1 MVFAAYR
8 LKIKRIL
15 FNTVLI
21 TNFAATKIKLMEYQS
36 ILVSIENGV
45 VLISINRESSLNA
58 LNKSVFDDIDH
69 FFTIGYN
76 QLTDI
81 KGVIITGVGSKAFAA
96 GADIKEFM
104 NYSPSEAQAL
114 SKRGHDVFNNI
125 ERFHR
130 PVIAAVNG
138 FALGGGCELAL
149 ACHIRIAG
157 EKAKFGLPEVNL
169 GLVPGY
175 GATQRLH
182 QIIGKAKALELM
194 MTSDIIGAEEAYR
207 LGLANHVVPAGNEI
221 NKATEI
227 IEKIGSKGPNA
238 VAAIIQLS
246 NVYYTKSEDGFKA
259 EQEVFGKMFG
269 TKESNEGV
277 KAFLEKRSPSF

>member
-1 MVFAAYR
+1 
-8 LKIKRIL
+8 
-15 FNTVLI
+15 
-21 TNFAATKIKLMEYQS
+21 MEYQS
-36 ILVSIENGV
+36 VIVNVDNGIA
-45 VLISINRESSLNA
+45 VLTINREGSLNA
-58 LNKSVFDDIDH
+58 LNKSVFDDLDL
-69 FFTIGYN
+69 FFTKGY
-76 QLTDI
+76 LEI
-81 KGVIITGVGSKAFAA
+81 PVLKGVVITGAGLKAFAA

-104 NYSPSEAQAL
+104 NFAPAEAQAL
-114 SKRGHDVFNNI
+114 SKRGHDVFYNI

-149 ACHIRIAG
+149 SCHIRIAG

-175 GATQRLH
+175 GATQRMH
-182 QIIGKAKALELM
+182 QIVGKAKALELM
-194 MTSDIIGAEEAYR
+194 MTSDIVGAEEAYR
-207 LGLANHVVPAGNEI
+207 IGLANHVVPAGEEV
-221 NKATEI
+221 NKATEM

-246 NVYYTKSEDGFKA
+246 NIYYNKEIDGFHA

-269 TKESNEGV
+269 TKESNEGIT
-277 KAFLEKRSPSF
+277 AFLEKRSPKF